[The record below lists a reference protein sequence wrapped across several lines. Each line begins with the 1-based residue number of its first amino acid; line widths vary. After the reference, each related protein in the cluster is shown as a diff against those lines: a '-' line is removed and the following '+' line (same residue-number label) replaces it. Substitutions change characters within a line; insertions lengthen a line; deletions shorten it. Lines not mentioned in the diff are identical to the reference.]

1 MENFRIYLRKRLA
14 ERGVSKRR
22 LSLVMHRDPSYV
34 AQLLDPPTGTSRAL
48 PSPAELRLAAPVLGV
63 PLVELLELAWGIS
76 QQELEADIQTV
87 AAHRGVWAEAFA
99 DLSTSER
106 EEVLNFIAYVKAKRA
121 QAWQEAE
128 GQQIADRLLRSQ
140 RTQRGHQDRVILK

>member
-34 AQLLDPPTGTSRAL
+34 AQLLDPPTGTSR
-48 PSPAELRLAAPVLGV
+48 AELRLAAPVLGV